1 MPSLNIII
9 RQLHRSGIAVV
20 LHKKSRFS
28 LLALCLALLFPSVPY
43 AEQGLSINMA
53 EQMALQYDPMI
64 KSFDQRMASF
74 NEQAVSVNTWPDP
87 KMRFGFLSVPTDTYD
102 LDQEPMTQMIVGYQ
116 QMLPRGDSL
125 DYMVRK
131 MRAKADQSHADM
143 QLRKRQ
149 VMLNTRKAWLE
160 VYLQEQMEKIV
171 LENRHLF
178 KQQVEVSQ
186 SLYGAGKSNQQ
197 DVLQAE
203 LELSLLDD
211 QLQKII
217 ATKKESRSA
226 LAQWVGDEVA
236 GFQLENGSSLFSD
249 MDVNNIVYRNRLQQH
264 PVFTK
269 QAASVIDRVQDV
281 SLAKQRYKPQWGFD
295 VAYGKRDGNNADGS
309 ERADF
314 FSALVTLDM
323 PVFNEDRQDRELAA
337 SKKELL
343 SESYKKQDL
352 HLQLVVQ
359 LEQAQARWQQ
369 LTERLELYDQRVLKQ
384 ARENARA
391 ALNGYQSGVVP
402 FLTLTRAR
410 SAELKARLQRLQL
423 YVEKAQV
430 YAQLRYLI
438 GDDLQ
443 PEILQ

>member
-1 MPSLNIII
+1 MPSLKEII
-9 RQLHRSGIAVV
+9 RQLCCIDVAHTER
-20 LHKKSRFS
+20 KKARIK
-28 LLALCLALLFPSVPY
+28 LLAIGLVLLLPVGSY
-43 AEQGLSINMA
+43 AKQGLSITMA
-53 EQMALQYDPMI
+53 EQIALQYDPMI
-64 KSFDQRMASF
+64 KSYDQRMASF

-87 KMRFGFLSVPTDTYD
+87 KMRFGILSLPTDTYD
-102 LDQEPMTQMIVGYQ
+102 LDQEPMTQIIVGYQ

-131 MRAKADQSHADM
+131 MRAKADQSQADM
-143 QLRKRQ
+143 VLRKRQ

-160 VYLQEQMEKIV
+160 TYLQEQMEKIV

-186 SLYGAGKSNQQ
+186 SLYGSGKSNQQ

-226 LAQWVGDEVA
+226 LAQWVGDEAA
-236 GFQLENGSSLFSD
+236 GFPLESGSSLFSD
-249 MDVNNIVYRNRLQQH
+249 MDVNNIVNRNLLQQH
-264 PVFTK
+264 PMFKK
-269 QAASVIDRVQDV
+269 QAASVVDRVQDV
-281 SLAKQRYKPQWGFD
+281 SLAKQKYKPQWGFD
-295 VAYGKRDGNNADGS
+295 VSYGIRDGYNMDGS
-309 ERADF
+309 DRADF
-314 FSALVTLDM
+314 FSALVTLDI

-443 PEILQ
+443 QEILQ

>member
-1 MPSLNIII
+1 
-9 RQLHRSGIAVV
+9 
-20 LHKKSRFS
+20 
-28 LLALCLALLFPSVPY
+28 
-43 AEQGLSINMA
+43 
-53 EQMALQYDPMI
+53 
-64 KSFDQRMASF
+64 
-74 NEQAVSVNTWPDP
+74 
-87 KMRFGFLSVPTDTYD
+87 
-102 LDQEPMTQMIVGYQ
+102 
-116 QMLPRGDSL
+116 
-125 DYMVRK
+125 
-131 MRAKADQSHADM
+131 
-143 QLRKRQ
+143 
-149 VMLNTRKAWLE
+149 
-160 VYLQEQMEKIV
+160 
-171 LENRHLF
+171 
-178 KQQVEVSQ
+178 
-186 SLYGAGKSNQQ
+186 
-197 DVLQAE
+197 
-203 LELSLLDD
+203 
-211 QLQKII
+211 
-217 ATKKESRSA
+217 
-226 LAQWVGDEVA
+226 
-236 GFQLENGSSLFSD
+236 

>member
-1 MPSLNIII
+1 MPSLKEII
-9 RQLHRSGIAVV
+9 RQRCCIDVALTIRNIIQIN
-20 LHKKSRFS
+20 
-28 LLALCLALLFPSVPY
+28 LLAFGLVLLLPAGSY
-43 AEQGLSINMA
+43 AQQGLSIGVA
-53 EQMALQYDPMI
+53 EQIALQYDPMI
-64 KSFDQRMASF
+64 KSYDQRMASF

-87 KMRFGFLSVPTDTYD
+87 KMRFGFLSLPTDTYD
-102 LDQEPMTQMIVGYQ
+102 LEQEPMTQIIVGYQ

-131 MRAKADQSHADM
+131 MHAKADQSQADM
-143 QLRKRQ
+143 LLRKRQ

-160 VYLQEQMEKIV
+160 VYLQEQMEIIV

-226 LAQWVGDEVA
+226 LAQWVGDEAA
-236 GFQLENGSSLFSD
+236 GFTLENGSSLFRD
-249 MDVNNIVYRNRLQQH
+249 IDVNKIEYRNRLQQH
-264 PVFTK
+264 PMFIK

-295 VAYGKRDGNNADGS
+295 VSYGKRDGNNMDGS

-314 FSALVTLDM
+314 FSALVTLDI
-323 PVFNEDRQDRELAA
+323 PVFNEDRQDRELSA
-337 SKKELL
+337 SKKELM

-352 HLQLVVQ
+352 HLQLLVQ
-359 LEQAQARWQQ
+359 LEQSQARWQQ

-410 SAELKARLQRLQL
+410 SSELKARLQRLQL

-438 GDDLQ
+438 GDDVQ
-443 PEILQ
+443 QEISQ